1 MKALAAVF
9 ITLFV
14 ASALAQDKPFVVGEI
29 EFFGY
34 SHLDLNRIK
43 AALPLHEGDV
53 IAIQDF
59 PATKEKIGQSV
70 KGEIGRDATDVKF
83 VCCDDC
89 GNLMVFVGLPGESS
103 LRFQYNPSPKG
114 SARFPRSILDLYDR
128 AMDLNAEAVQ
138 KQPGEDRSKGY
149 GLSAYAPLR
158 ETQLAIRQF
167 ARHNDLLIR
176 RVLRSSVEPKERR
189 AAAYALGYARQS
201 EAQISALV
209 RASRDADGT
218 VRNDAVRALGVLASS
233 SERVSAWIPA
243 EDFAR
248 MLNSR
253 VWEDRNKAG
262 LLLDVLSRR
271 RDPRLLRVLR
281 SQALESLVEMARWRN
296 PGHAWDARVIL
307 GRIAGI
313 EEERLQQLAASGKV
327 EEIINAVKTKSDQ

>member
-1 MKALAAVF
+1 MKALAALF
-9 ITLFV
+9 IALFA

-34 SHLDLNRIK
+34 SHLDLDRIK

-53 IAIQDF
+53 IPIQYL
-59 PATKEKIGQSV
+59 PTTKEKISQSV
-70 KGEIGRDATDVKF
+70 KREIGRDATDVTF
-83 VCCDDC
+83 ACCDDH
-89 GNLMVFVGLPGESS
+89 GSWMIFVGLPGESTR
-103 LRFQYNPSPKG
+103 RFQHNPSPKG
-114 SARFPRSILDLYDR
+114 SSRLPRSILDLYDR
-128 AMDLNAEAVQ
+128 AMDLLSEAVQ

-167 ARHNDLLIR
+167 AIHSDLLIQ
-176 RVLRSSVEPKERR
+176 RVLRSSAEPRERR
-189 AAAYALGYARQS
+189 AAAFALGYARQS
-201 EAQISALV
+201 KAQISALV
-209 RASRDADGT
+209 RASRDADDT

-233 SERVSAWIPA
+233 SERVSAWITA
-243 EDFAR
+243 EDFAP
-248 MLNSR
+248 MLNSG

-296 PGHAWDARVIL
+296 PGHAWNARVIL

-313 EEERLQQLAASGKV
+313 EEVRLQQLAASGRV
-327 EEIINAVKTKSDQ
+327 EEIINGVKTKSDQ